1 MRISSNSGLGGIDLA
16 FKSGPQAKIFQMYS
30 LLDEVMPIKAKKHK
44 KSKRV
49 EAAEKLKLMIQ
60 ELVAENL
67 DLRNLNKSTT
77 SNAFTPPHNF
87 NI

>member
-30 LLDEVMPIKAKKHK
+30 LLDKVMPKKAIAKKNQ

-67 DLRNLNKSTT
+67 DLRNLNKST
-77 SNAFTPPHNF
+77 SSAV
-87 NI
+87 

>member
-1 MRISSNSGLGGIDLA
+1 LRISSNSGLGGIDLA
-16 FKSGPQAKIFQMYS
+16 FKSGLQAKIFQMYS
-30 LLDEVMPIKAKKHK
+30 LLDEVMPKKAIAKKNK

-67 DLRNLNKSTT
+67 DLRNLNKSPP
-77 SNAFTPPHNF
+77 NAF
-87 NI
+87 

>member
-1 MRISSNSGLGGIDLA
+1 
-16 FKSGPQAKIFQMYS
+16 MYS
-30 LLDEVMPIKAKKHK
+30 LLDEVMPKKAIAKKNK

-67 DLRNLNKSTT
+67 DLRNLNKS
-77 SNAFTPPHNF
+77 PPNTF
-87 NI
+87 

>member
-30 LLDEVMPIKAKKHK
+30 LLDEVMPKKALAKKNR
-44 KSKRV
+44 KSKRL

-67 DLRNLNKSTT
+67 DLRNLNKST
-77 SNAFTPPHNF
+77 SNAF
-87 NI
+87 

>member
-30 LLDEVMPIKAKKHK
+30 LLDEVMPKKPIAKKNK

-67 DLRNLNKSTT
+67 DLRNLNKST
-77 SNAFTPPHNF
+77 SNAF
-87 NI
+87 

>member
-30 LLDEVMPIKAKKHK
+30 LLDEVMPKKALAKKNK

-67 DLRNLNKSTT
+67 DLRNLNKST
-77 SNAFTPPHNF
+77 SNAF
-87 NI
+87 